1 MDKHETQA
9 TWRYTCVDKHETK
22 ATWRYTCVDKHETK
36 ATWRYTCVDRHET
49 KAMWRYTCVDRNET
63 QKPRGVIP
71 VWISDDLLQ
80 QLHFQRLYPRVSLDE
95 WLQHPANTRQRH
107 TQLKQNE
114 LTLKIRHLNSL
125 TNRKILNATK
135 LHLLR

>member
-1 MDKHETQA
+1 M
-9 TWRYTCVDKHETK
+9 
-22 ATWRYTCVDKHETK
+22 
-36 ATWRYTCVDRHET
+36 DRH
-49 KAMWRYTCVDRNET
+49 ET

-71 VWISDDLLQ
+71 VWIGMRQKPRGVIPVWIGMRQKPRGVIPVWISMRQKPRGVIPVWISMRQKPRGVIPVWISNDLLQ

-135 LHLLR
+135 LHLLC